1 MAPKGNPRTRGAWL
15 VLASLLVAPPASAS
29 NDGDAGAVPGP
40 PASVEELRREA
51 GRVEF
56 DVPYA
61 ATGNPRHRL
70 DVYLPRHRARDPL
83 AVVVFFHGGGW
94 QDGDKSS
101 EAGRLLPF
109 LRSGEYAAI
118 AADYR
123 LSWEATWPAQIH
135 DCKAAIRW
143 VRANAAKYGLDADR
157 IGVWGASAG
166 AHLALLIGLGA
177 DAPELEGR
185 LGAHLGV
192 SSRVAGVVS
201 FFAPTELLAE
211 IGQPSDIDSTSP
223 DAPEARLVGGP
234 LPDNEAR
241 ARAASPT
248 TYASPGDAPVL
259 SVHGTADRTVPY
271 DQAVR
276 LDAALR
282 KAGVPSYFVTIEAGG
297 HGDFGT
303 AADDRVAAFFAKYL
317 QGKPVAVS
325 TETIHYRG
333 R

>member
-1 MAPKGNPRTRGAWL
+1 
-15 VLASLLVAPPASAS
+15 
-29 NDGDAGAVPGP
+29 
-40 PASVEELRREA
+40 E
-51 GRVEF
+51 
-56 DVPYA
+56 
-61 ATGNPRHRL
+61 
-70 DVYLPRHRARDPL
+70 
-83 AVVVFFHGGGW
+83 
-94 QDGDKSS
+94 
-101 EAGRLLPF
+101 
-109 LRSGEYAAI
+109 
-118 AADYR
+118 
-123 LSWEATWPAQIH
+123 
-135 DCKAAIRW
+135 
-143 VRANAAKYGLDADR
+143 R

-166 AHLALLIGLGA
+166 AHLALMLGLGA
-177 DAPELEGR
+177 DAPELEGE
-185 LGAHLGV
+185 LGPHLGV

-211 IGQPSDIDSTSP
+211 IGQPSDIDRRSP

-234 LPDNEAR
+234 LPENEAR

>member
-1 MAPKGNPRTRGAWL
+1 VIRLAL
-15 VLASLLVAPPASAS
+15 IVLAWVLAAAPALAS
-29 NDGDAGAVPGP
+29 NDADAGVVPAP

-51 GRVEF
+51 GRVEL

-70 DVYLPRHRARDPL
+70 DLYLPRQRAREAL

-109 LRSGEYAAI
+109 LRTGEYAAV

-123 LSWEATWPAQIH
+123 LSGEATWPAQIH

-177 DAPELEGR
+177 DAPELEGQ
-185 LGAHLGV
+185 LGLHRDV

-211 IGQPSDIDSTSP
+211 IGQPSDIDRASP

-234 LPDNEAR
+234 LRENEAR
-241 ARAASPT
+241 AREASPT
-248 TYASPGDAPVL
+248 TYASSGDAPVL

-282 KAGVPSYFVTIEAGG
+282 KAGVPSYFVTIEGGG

-303 AADDRVAAFFAKYL
+303 AADDRVEAFFAKYL
-317 QGKPVAVS
+317 LGKPAVVS
-325 TETIHYRG
+325 TQAIVYPG